1 MNIIKQQGKNIAV
14 KNINTNSNKKTTRRM
29 EIWRKFR
36 FISPCLIQTHRACN
50 CKVYKHTHV
59 EIIEKKKKH
68 KQKKSNEF
76 VTVFF
81 SFLCLFSPDKFGD
94 VLC

>member
-59 EIIEKKKKH
+59 E
-68 KQKKSNEF
+68 KKSNEF

-81 SFLCLFSPDKFGD
+81 PFLCLFSSDKLGD

>member
-29 EIWRKFR
+29 EIRRKFR

-59 EIIEKKKKH
+59 EIIEKKKH
-68 KQKKSNEF
+68 KQKKSNAF

-81 SFLCLFSPDKFGD
+81 SFLCLFSPDKLGD